1 MKKYVLF
8 LVFLVCICFSLLPKK
23 ISHKSS
29 CNELYSV
36 LCKEDFGPFDSE
48 KKLNIDVG
56 FDYLPYE
63 LVELFEE
70 LTGVLVVNDIFDS
83 NEMLE
88 AKLLAGGSKYDI
100 VFPTAWPNFSRQLKA
115 GIYRAIDK
123 SKIDYSK
130 FDADVL
136 ARLAK
141 YNNATDYCLPYQFGI
156 SGIGINKKIIEKV
169 LPEGPKD
176 SFAIIFNPE
185 CAQKISK
192 YRISVYD
199 SPDELIPAVFA
210 FLGINPETE
219 DEQAIIAAAE
229 HLKKIRK
236 YISKFTANGFE
247 DLASGNACTA
257 LGTSG
262 DILNAGKMSKNGD
275 IEFIFPKEGASLW
288 VDVAAIPVD
297 SRHEKNAYAF
307 LKFLF
312 HPMVIAYVTNKT
324 SRANAVTASA
334 EFVRKDIL
342 ENKNIYPPLEL
353 RKKCY
358 VEIPM
363 SSKAESLKSRLLT
376 RIKSSGD

>member
-1 MKKYVLF
+1 MKKYILF
-8 LVFLVCICFSLLPKK
+8 LAFLICICFFLLPKK
-23 ISHKSS
+23 MKHQDS

-36 LCKEDFGPFDSE
+36 LCHEDFGPINSE
-48 KKLNIDVG
+48 KLLNINVG

-70 LTGVLVVNDIFDS
+70 LTGIIVINDIFDS

-115 GIYRAIDK
+115 GIYKAIDK
-123 SKIDYSK
+123 TKIDYKK
-130 FDADVL
+130 FDADIL
-136 ARLAK
+136 ARLGK

-156 SGIGINKKIIEKV
+156 SGIGINKKIIEKI
-169 LPEGPKD
+169 LPDVPKD
-176 SFAIIFNPE
+176 SFAIIFDPKNAE
-185 CAQKISK
+185 KISK

-219 DEQAIIAAAE
+219 EEQAIITAAE

-247 DLASGNACTA
+247 DLASGNACAA

-262 DILNAGKMSKNGD
+262 DILNARKMSKD
-275 IEFIFPKEGASLW
+275 IEFIFPKEGAPLW

-297 SRHEKNAYAF
+297 SKHEKNAYAF

-312 HPMVIAYVTNKT
+312 HPMVIAYITNKT
-324 SRANAVTASA
+324 SRANAVTESA
-334 EFVRKDIL
+334 KFVRKDIL
-342 ENKNIYPPLEL
+342 ENKNIYPTIEV

-363 SSKAESLKSRLLT
+363 SPKSEALKSRLLT
-376 RIKSSGD
+376 KIKSIGE